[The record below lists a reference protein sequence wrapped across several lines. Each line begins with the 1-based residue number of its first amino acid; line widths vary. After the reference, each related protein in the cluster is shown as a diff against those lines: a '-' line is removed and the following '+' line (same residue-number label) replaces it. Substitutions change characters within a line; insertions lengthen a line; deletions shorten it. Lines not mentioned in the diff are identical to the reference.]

1 MAYLLLFKMSTQ
13 MTISVLVIAISVT
26 VLLAVTTRAVFSQDL
41 SVNDTQNK
49 SANTNQTMMMPGGL
63 MTFGS
68 SLDNARMHLLEAIM
82 DIKEGNIKGAIMQLN
97 MTDQGIKM
105 HEKEMMDMKNNMK
118 SYMSATRSN
127 KTQNESS

>member
-1 MAYLLLFKMSTQ
+1 MSTQ

-41 SVNDTQNK
+41 SANDTQNK

-105 HEKEMMDMKNNMK
+105 HEKEMMDMKNSLK
-118 SYMSATRSN
+118 SYMSATVSN